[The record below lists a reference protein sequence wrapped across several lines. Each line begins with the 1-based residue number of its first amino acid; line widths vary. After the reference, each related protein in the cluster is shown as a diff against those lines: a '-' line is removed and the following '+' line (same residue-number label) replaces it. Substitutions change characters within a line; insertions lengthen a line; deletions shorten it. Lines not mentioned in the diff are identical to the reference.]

1 MLAGRCSHLITCL
14 PSLQQSSFVNN
25 IIKLHLSG
33 KSHNLIFKFTV
44 LLSGIYISRYLYICL
59 SVSIDS
65 LTHQMTDRVVR
76 YRLDGT
82 DRSVVVSSRLP
93 VTAMTIN
100 DKGET
105 HRLNNNHSYN
115 FSCMTPRGG
124 TLRYK
129 APG

>member
-1 MLAGRCSHLITCL
+1 M
-14 PSLQQSSFVNN
+14 
-25 IIKLHLSG
+25 
-33 KSHNLIFKFTV
+33 
-44 LLSGIYISRYLYICL
+44 YISL

-115 FSCMTPRGG
+115 FSFMNLILVSFFILFLLFLFSCNNMELLFMTEK
-124 TLRYK
+124 LQV
-129 APG
+129 